1 MTLRFQT
8 RLILFSTVT
17 FAVLLTALSLRVVPS
32 AGPTARSRCHAPIS
46 IELTTGLHGY
56 LRFERGVPSIAFDE
70 KDADQVAFVHDATR
84 YYQIYDGADGSLL
97 VESQGFEPL
106 GLHFTPDEVR
116 GFLNDPATVRHPDRV
131 RPPANLEQPDLT
143 LLGRTI
149 PAPGRGPLCIRW
161 TMR

>member
-17 FAVLLTALSLRVVPS
+17 FAVLLTVLSFVSYRLLARQLDRD
-32 AGPTARSRCHAPIS
+32 ATADL
-46 IELTTGLHGY
+46 IELTNGLHGY
-56 LRFERGVPSIAFDE
+56 LRFERGLPLIAFDE

-106 GLHFTPDEVR
+106 GLHFTPDECV
-116 GFLNDPATVRHPDRV
+116 DSSTIP
-131 RPPANLEQPDLT
+131 E
-143 LLGRTI
+143 RTI
-149 PAPGRGPLCIRW
+149 SRPRTAACESRTARSHPPRADDTCSR
-161 TMR
+161 